1 MITSFIT
8 GVITHSNNKYV
19 NIHKEK
25 LWVTNRYT
33 RPVQKFRQKARCIGV
48 SEYFGSLILPLVRI
62 LLIPDLI
69 LNVTPLMS
77 MIITTITAIK
87 NKSNITFLFLIYL

>member
-33 RPVQKFRQKARCIGV
+33 RPVQKFRQVEQSNG
-48 SEYFGSLILPLVRI
+48 
-62 LLIPDLI
+62 
-69 LNVTPLMS
+69 LNE
-77 MIITTITAIK
+77 
-87 NKSNITFLFLIYL
+87 

>member
-25 LWVTNRYT
+25 LWVTNIYT
-33 RPVQKFRQKARCIGV
+33 RPVQKFRQKEQSIGF
-48 SEYFGSLILPLVRI
+48 SE
-62 LLIPDLI
+62 
-69 LNVTPLMS
+69 
-77 MIITTITAIK
+77 
-87 NKSNITFLFLIYL
+87 